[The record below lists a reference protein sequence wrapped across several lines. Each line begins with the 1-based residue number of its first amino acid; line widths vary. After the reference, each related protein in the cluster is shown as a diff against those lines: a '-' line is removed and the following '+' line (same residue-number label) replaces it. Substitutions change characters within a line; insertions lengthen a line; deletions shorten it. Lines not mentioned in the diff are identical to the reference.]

1 MKCSYTLQR
10 MAIHKKSWLIKYWTP
25 RYWPIWFLFGWLRT
39 SLILPL
45 HWQIKISKY
54 IGRLL
59 GRLLLKRRHI
69 AEKNLEV
76 CFPRLSIKERGI
88 LIEKH
93 FESMGA
99 AFSEIAMGWFSSEE
113 TVQKIVRIEG
123 QEHLKKALDKGK
135 GVLLFCGHFTP
146 LEIIYPA
153 IKPLCPKLTAMY
165 KPMRNK
171 LADEIMRRG
180 RLRSFDELFSKY
192 SVKDL
197 VKSLNSNSAVIYLT
211 DQCYTGKNSALV
223 PFFGEPAMTSTATT
237 RIIKLSGATLLRV
250 FYKRIEDDSGY
261 VIKICPPLE
270 NFPTDNPVEDTAT
283 LMKELENYIRTC
295 PEQYAWIHKRFKGR
309 PEKYMDIYNQNNL
322 H

>member
-1 MKCSYTLQR
+1 
-10 MAIHKKSWLIKYWTP
+10 MAIHKKSWHIKYWTP

-113 TVQKIVRIEG
+113 TVQKIG
-123 QEHLKKALDKGK
+123 L
-135 GVLLFCGHFTP
+135 
-146 LEIIYPA
+146 
-153 IKPLCPKLTAMY
+153 
-165 KPMRNK
+165 
-171 LADEIMRRG
+171 
-180 RLRSFDELFSKY
+180 
-192 SVKDL
+192 
-197 VKSLNSNSAVIYLT
+197 SLI
-211 DQCYTGKNSALV
+211 
-223 PFFGEPAMTSTATT
+223 
-237 RIIKLSGATLLRV
+237 
-250 FYKRIEDDSGY
+250 
-261 VIKICPPLE
+261 
-270 NFPTDNPVEDTAT
+270 
-283 LMKELENYIRTC
+283 
-295 PEQYAWIHKRFKGR
+295 
-309 PEKYMDIYNQNNL
+309 
-322 H
+322 